1 MDGQTVTML
10 SLLSLEL
17 ALSSVETVVLFG
29 LVELFLLYFFAW
41 LVLRFL

>member
-17 ALSSVETVVLFG
+17 ALSSVQTVVLFG

-41 LVLRFL
+41 PVLRFL